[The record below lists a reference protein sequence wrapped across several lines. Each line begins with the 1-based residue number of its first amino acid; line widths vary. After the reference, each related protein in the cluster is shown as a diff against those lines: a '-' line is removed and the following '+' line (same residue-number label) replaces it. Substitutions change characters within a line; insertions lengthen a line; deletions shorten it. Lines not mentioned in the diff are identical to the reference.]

1 LKSRIFFFLIIA
13 NLATSCQV
21 TETIH
26 FNADGSGTI
35 EVLNLRNENSYMQ
48 LVNEEYSK
56 EDFFKDTTYVFSD
69 YFKKY
74 EETFSRTPKDD
85 QNVYL
90 KYSEVKVHIK
100 KSSYEKEFR
109 TTISQNFNK
118 ATDIVDLYKAEEYAD
133 DIRKNYA
140 LSAEEHYY
148 KVSYD
153 FVGNRFNRTV
163 KITDS
168 IQLKKQFDQI
178 EKYKT
183 HYKGNKLVQTY
194 ELNYHFPRKIQSV
207 SNPKAQISDDRK
219 SLSLQFLITD
229 CLQNPQITNI
239 EVILE

>member
-1 LKSRIFFFLIIA
+1 LKNRIFFLLIIA
-13 NLATSCQV
+13 ILTASCQV

-35 EVLNLRNENSYMQ
+35 EVVNLRNENSYMQ
-48 LVNEEYSK
+48 LVKEEYSK

-85 QNVYL
+85 QKVYL
-90 KYSEVKVHIK
+90 KYSEVKIHTK

-118 ATDIVDLYKAEEYAD
+118 ATDIVDLYKAEDYAD
-133 DIRKNYA
+133 NIRNNYA
-140 LSAEEHYY
+140 LSAEEHYC
-148 KVSYD
+148 KVTYD
-153 FVGNRFNRTV
+153 FVGNRFSRTV

-183 HYKGNKLVQTY
+183 HYKENKLVQTY

-207 SNPKAQISDDRK
+207 SNPRAQISDDRK

-229 CLQNPQITNI
+229 CLQNPEITNL
-239 EVILE
+239 EVVLE